1 MRKKLIVR
9 VIILS
14 ILAVFVVAA
23 LMVFIFTPKITLKGK
38 KEMTIELAKDY
49 KEPGYK
55 ARYLGK
61 DITSSVKVTG
71 KVNNS
76 KLGTYKIKYTVKKN
90 GLTGTSSREITVIDD
105 IKPEIVLVSGN
116 EVKVCPNTEYK
127 ELGFS
132 ANDNYDGDLT
142 AKVKVTKKDSQITYE
157 VNDSSKNKVQVI
169 RTISTIDDEKPVITL
184 TGNSTI
190 YLIKGNIYK
199 ESGFSATDNCS
210 GDLTNK
216 VQVTNNINV
225 NTTGT
230 YQVNYIV
237 TDDNG
242 NSSTTIRTVKV
253 VLQPDHSGS
262 TIYLTF
268 DDGPSSITPKVLDIL
283 KEEGIKATFFVLNK
297 SDAYNY
303 LLKRMVDEGHS
314 IGLHGNS
321 HNYYSVYVSVDTYY
335 NDITTIGA
343 KVKNVTGIDSKI
355 IRFIGGSSNTVSRF
369 SPGIMTTLTA
379 KVLEWGY
386 HYYDWNVS
394 SGDGGGNP
402 TQQVLYNNVVNNLG
416 SKATYIVLMHDYEG
430 NNTTVNALRDIIR
443 YGKNAGYNFD
453 RITWD
458 TPQIHH
464 KINN

>member
-1 MRKKLIVR
+1 MKKKLIVR

-14 ILAVFVVAA
+14 ILTVFVLAA
-23 LMVFIFTPKITLKGK
+23 LTVFIFTPKITLKGK

-49 KEPGYK
+49 KESGYK

-71 KVNNS
+71 KVDTS
-76 KLGTYKIKYTVKKN
+76 KLGTYKINYTVKKN

-132 ANDNYDGDLT
+132 ATDNYDGDLT
-142 AKVKVTKKDSQITYE
+142 AKVKVTKKDNQITYE
-157 VNDSSKNKVQVI
+157 VNDSSKNKVQVV
-169 RTISTIDDEKPVITL
+169 RTINIIDDEKPVITL
-184 TGNSTI
+184 TGNNTI
-190 YLIKGNIYK
+190 YLIKGNTYK
-199 ESGFSATDNCS
+199 ESGFSANDNCS
-210 GDLTNK
+210 GDLTSK

-230 YQVNYIV
+230 YQVNYSV

-242 NSSTTIRTVKV
+242 NQATITRTIKV
-253 VLQPDHSGS
+253 TIQPNHSGS

-268 DDGPSSITPKVLDIL
+268 DDGPSSITPQVLDIL
-283 KEEGIKATFFVLNK
+283 KEEGVKATFFVLNR

-343 KVKNVTGIDSKI
+343 KVKNVTGVDSKI
-355 IRFIGGSSNTVSRF
+355 IRFVGGSSNTVSRF
-369 SPGIMTTLTA
+369 NPGIMTTLAA

-394 SGDGGGNP
+394 SAD
-402 TQQVLYNNVVNNLG
+402 TTDISSAQLYSNVVNGLG

-430 NNTTVNALRDIIR
+430 NKKTVNALRDIIR